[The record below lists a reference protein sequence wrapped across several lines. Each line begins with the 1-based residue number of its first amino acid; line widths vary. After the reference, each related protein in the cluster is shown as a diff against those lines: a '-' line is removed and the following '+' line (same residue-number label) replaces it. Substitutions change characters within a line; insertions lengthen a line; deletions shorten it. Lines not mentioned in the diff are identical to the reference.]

1 MTKAPSP
8 LLGYNNN
15 VRHKGR
21 VFHIQTEDSGVNR
34 PHIITHL
41 FMDGGR
47 ILKSVKTSYAEHVGQ
62 DKLGEVV
69 KKMMKDQH
77 KAMFTALRDGG
88 YDQLIDDALR
98 SGSQQRLAA
107 ATAKARGKSAPPP
120 PLVEPPKTQRDPEIV
135 ELTEPLLAPAEELE
149 AELNLDLDALE
160 RASQEAATAHVT
172 RAAPDLPPPPANLLR
187 DRMSPTEPDTGRYRS
202 LVPNGEERV
211 PTSTRA
217 PRPSPAPRTAPRSE
231 RTPPPPRPA
240 ARPKSERP
248 AARSEKPARRSERP
262 PPSVREDA
270 SAAKNDPRAEPP
282 SDSKQ
287 PVAPRA
293 DGRFAPAR
301 PAAIFGQ
308 ARPQQGS
315 SIFGE
320 DLISDKSLDEVILSY
335 LAEDLEDGTK

>member
-34 PHIITHL
+34 PHVITHL

-47 ILKSVKTSYAEHVGQ
+47 ILKSVKTSYAEHVGK
-62 DKLGEVV
+62 DKLGDVV

-77 KAMFTALRDGG
+77 KAMFTALRDGS
-88 YDQLIDDALR
+88 YDQLLDDAIK
-98 SGSQQRLAA
+98 SGSQARLAA
-107 ATAKARGKSAPPP
+107 TKAAKGKSVPPP
-120 PLVEPPKTQRDPEIV
+120 PVEAPKTQRDPEIL
-135 ELTEPLLAPAEELE
+135 EIIEPLAAGGEELS
-149 AELNLDLDALE
+149 LDLDALE
-160 RASQEAATAHVT
+160 RASQETAGQVPRT
-172 RAAPDLPPPPANLLR
+172 QPDLPPPPANVLR
-187 DRMSPTEPDTGRYRS
+187 ERMPAESDTGRYRS
-202 LVPNGEERV
+202 LAPQGEERV
-211 PTSTRA
+211 PPSRA
-217 PRPSPAPRTAPRSE
+217 VPRPGPKSE
-231 RTPPPPRPA
+231 RTPPPRPGPA
-240 ARPKSERP
+240 SARPKSERP
-248 AARSEKPARRSERP
+248 RPASERPVRRSERP
-262 PPSVREDA
+262 PPASVREDA
-270 SAAKNDPRAEPP
+270 AAAKNDPRAEPP

-287 PVAPRA
+287 PNAPRA